1 MIDIGTGDGSFVYES
16 ARRNPNKFFIGIDAS
31 AKPLEK
37 VSEKIHRSPR
47 KGGAPNVLFVEAAVE
62 NLPEE
67 LDGVAD
73 EVYVQF
79 PWGSLLRAV
88 AAGDTKVLRGIRR
101 ICAPGAALG
110 VVVSL
115 DPARDAAEMR
125 RLSLPAMSLDHIDRV
140 LAPRYREAGFEI
152 RERAELDRWNPSGL
166 GSSWARRLSGSSAR
180 VAHAW
185 LAIAT
190 ETPSF

>member
-1 MIDIGTGDGSFVYES
+1 MIDIGTGDGTFVYES

-37 VSEKIHRSPR
+37 ISERIHRNPR

-79 PWGSLLRAV
+79 PWGSLLQSV
-88 AAGDTKVLRGIRR
+88 ATGDITVLRGIRR
-101 ICAPGAALG
+101 ICAPKAVFG

-115 DPARDAAEMR
+115 DPARDAAEMK
-125 RLSLPAMSLDHIDRV
+125 RLGVPAVSVDYIDGV
-140 LAPRYREAGFEI
+140 LKPLYRAAGFEI
-152 RERAELDRWNPSGL
+152 RERAELSCWDGAGL
-166 GSSWARRLSGSSAR
+166 ISSWARRLRSSPGR
-180 VAHAW
+180 TAHAW
-185 LAIAT
+185 LAEAR
-190 ETPSF
+190 ETPSS